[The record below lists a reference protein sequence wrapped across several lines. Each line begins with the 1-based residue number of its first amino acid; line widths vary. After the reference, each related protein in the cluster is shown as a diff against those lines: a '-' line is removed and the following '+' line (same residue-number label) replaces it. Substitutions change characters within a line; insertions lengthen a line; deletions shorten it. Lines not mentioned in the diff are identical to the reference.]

1 LDIHLDEI
9 QPINLIRFTEIIK
22 LDERNLLTLPGC
34 DDPRGS
40 GVPSLMREATHARLI
55 RQSYTMCPDLL

>member
-1 LDIHLDEI
+1 LGIHLDEI

-55 RQSYTMCPDLL
+55 R